1 MQADKNIHYTVKKG
15 DCLWDLSQRFYQDPT
30 LWPVI
35 FNYNNQPRVVCE
47 TGTVIVDPDLILVG
61 QKLVIPAANKA
72 KAVDRNKML
81 KVRDAI
87 IANRRE
93 HSGKGVQ
100 ESRQIDRMR
109 CTQPA
114 PPKGGEPMA
123 RKKASVL
130 AAPAV
135 EVDLGKIQYPDIRRG
150 GLVIKVTIDGKVLVR
165 TTFTPDFQAA
175 ISDSGSIKLSA
186 SREAETVV
194 GKLVND
200 TSFKIDTDSSG
211 KPKGITLSNGLSTH
225 FVNENTTIKVET
237 TTDLWGN
244 VGIKGS
250 ASFKTR
256 KEFIN
261 NVATEETITISV
273 EIEKEN
279 FRNRNSQSHNDEK
292 AQLESEL
299 ADLAKAGTL
308 VLQAGAIIGVAILT
322 DIIIPGLGFA
332 DDIVAIATAARL
344 VTLAYKL
351 GRGPVGR
358 ILYKAFIQAEKI
370 NIAVRENILSALK
383 WLGLGVGIAT
393 PAMAMSDDQVDL
405 IND

>member
-1 MQADKNIHYTVKKG
+1 MQADRNIHYTVQKG
-15 DCLWDLSQRFYQDPT
+15 DCLWDLSQRFYKDPT

-47 TGTVIVDPDLILVG
+47 TGTVILDPDLILVG

-150 GLVIKVTIDGKVLVR
+150 GLVIKVSIDGKVLVK
-165 TTFTPDFQAA
+165 TTFSPEYQVA
-175 ISDSGSIKLSA
+175 INDSGSIKLSA
-186 SREAETVV
+186 TREADTVV
-194 GKLVND
+194 GKLISN
-200 TSFKIDTDSSG
+200 TSFKVDTDSSG
-211 KPKGITLSNGLSTH
+211 KPKGVTLSNGLAAH
-225 FVNENTTIKVET
+225 FLNDNTTIKVET
-237 TTDLWGN
+237 VTDLWGN
-244 VGIKGS
+244 VGIRGT

-261 NVATEETITISV
+261 NVAADETITITIEV
-273 EIEKEN
+273 EKEN
-279 FRNRNSQSHNDEK
+279 FRNNGKQHVDEK
-292 AQLESEL
+292 VQLESEF
-299 ADLAKAGTL
+299 ADLAKAGKL
-308 VLQAGAIIGVAILT
+308 VLQAGAIIGAAVLT

-332 DDIVAIATAARL
+332 DDVVAIATAARL

-351 GRGPVGR
+351 GKGPIGR
-358 ILYKAFIQAEKI
+358 VLYKAFIHAERL
-370 NIAVRENILSALK
+370 NMAVRENILSVLK
-383 WLGLGVGIAT
+383 WLGLGLGLAT
-393 PAMAMSDDQVDL
+393 PTMAMSNDQVDL

>member
-1 MQADKNIHYTVKKG
+1 MQADRNTPYTVQKG
-15 DCLWDLSQRFYQDPT
+15 DCLWDLSQRFYKDPT

-47 TGTVIVDPDLILVG
+47 TGTVILDPDLILVG

-150 GLVIKVTIDGKVLVR
+150 GLVIKVSIDGKVLVK
-165 TTFTPDFQAA
+165 TTFSPEYQVA
-175 ISDSGSIKLSA
+175 INDSGSIKLSA
-186 SREAETVV
+186 TREADTVV
-194 GKLVND
+194 GKLISN
-200 TSFKIDTDSSG
+200 TSFKVDTDSSG
-211 KPKGITLSNGLSTH
+211 KPKGVTLSNGLAAH
-225 FVNENTTIKVET
+225 FLNDNTTIKVET
-237 TTDLWGN
+237 VTDLWGN
-244 VGIKGS
+244 VGIRGT

-261 NVATEETITISV
+261 NVAADETITITIEV
-273 EIEKEN
+273 EKEN
-279 FRNRNSQSHNDEK
+279 FRNNGKQHVDEK
-292 AQLESEL
+292 VQLESEF
-299 ADLAKAGTL
+299 ADLAKAGKL
-308 VLQAGAIIGVAILT
+308 VLQAGAIIGAAVLT

-332 DDIVAIATAARL
+332 DDVVAIATAARL

-351 GRGPVGR
+351 GKGPIGR
-358 ILYKAFIQAEKI
+358 VLYKAFIHAERL
-370 NIAVRENILSALK
+370 NMAVRENILSVLK
-383 WLGLGVGIAT
+383 WLGLGLGLAT
-393 PAMAMSDDQVDL
+393 PTMAMSNDQVDL